1 MKVVGVENCLV
12 IIFKTIF
19 CYQKQEKQ
27 GKQEK
32 NVWFSVFY
40 CSEKHIKDK
49 KY

>member
-12 IIFKTIF
+12 IFFKTIF

-32 NVWFSVFY
+32 KRLVLSFLLF
-40 CSEKHIKDK
+40 
-49 KY
+49 